1 MKGAKAAG
9 KMAPTDLLGPG
20 WPQTF
25 HLFKKKKKKQYLQI
39 AVKQGQLVHHI
50 QLSTGLT
57 AWPSGAELPSRGRSP
72 HYHQRQL
79 PSEWGDT
86 VTSRA

>member
-1 MKGAKAAG
+1 MRHRDMKGAKAAG

-25 HLFKKKKKKQYLQI
+25 HLFRKKKKQSLQI

-50 QLSTGLT
+50 QPSTGLT
-57 AWPSGAELPSRGRSP
+57 AWPSDAELPTKG
-72 HYHQRQL
+72 QVTTL
-79 PSEWGDT
+79 PST
-86 VTSRA
+86 PASF